1 MTDASSRGFE
11 RVAVGC
17 DNSGA
22 RRAVLAALTSVASE
36 RTPRRA
42 DRRGSIGGPFW
53 EDCPPDAHPDVPLT
67 RLKRISGRTV
77 RQNSVKACALGS
89 QSTPFVACHPKIDEQ
104 NQGYQRAGLVTTDE
118 LALLKKV
125 DRQPKAKI
133 DSILLS
139 DGQNYALLY
148 LRLLNKLQR
157 IDTMQC
163 ILVYIADALLG
174 KTFKQDPSAPVP

>member
-1 MTDASSRGFE
+1 
-11 RVAVGC
+11 
-17 DNSGA
+17 
-22 RRAVLAALTSVASE
+22 
-36 RTPRRA
+36 
-42 DRRGSIGGPFW
+42 
-53 EDCPPDAHPDVPLT
+53 
-67 RLKRISGRTV
+67 
-77 RQNSVKACALGS
+77 
-89 QSTPFVACHPKIDEQ
+89 
-104 NQGYQRAGLVTTDE
+104 LVTTDE

-139 DGQNYALLY
+139 DGQTYALLY

-174 KTFKQDPSAPVP
+174 ELSKPDLSSPVP